1 VTQVTEVHHF
11 TYGAFNPIAAYL
23 VAVLGS
29 FLGLLATG
37 RARSARSRSRRNR
50 WLIIAA
56 FSIGGAGI
64 WLMHVTA
71 LLGFDVPQSPVRY
84 NPWPTMA
91 SLVLVVVAVG
101 IGLLVVGHGRR
112 SVPKIV
118 LAGFFTGIGLLAMH
132 YTGMAGLHVSGRI
145 HFHPALVVASGVIAV
160 VACTAA
166 LWFAVSVQGGAQMA
180 GAAGAMGAAVVGMH
194 YTGMASMYVELSPH
208 VSTHASGIKP
218 LLMIVPITLV
228 SAAMIIGVALSAL
241 QAMTDEEFT
250 EGDGVPRRGMHAESP
265 WSLKQASMTAMPRTP
280 GGHPLPA
287 ARTSPR
293 PVPRRARPLADE
305 PLIEVHS

>member
-1 VTQVTEVHHF
+1 MAEVHHF

-64 WLMHVTA
+64 WLMHFTA
-71 LLGFDVPQSPVRY
+71 MLGFDVPQSPVRY
-84 NPWPTMA
+84 NPWLTMI
-91 SLVLVVVAVG
+91 SLGLAVVAVG
-101 IGLLVVGHGRR
+101 LGLMAVGHGRR
-112 SVPKIV
+112 SLPKIA
-118 LAGFFTGIGLLAMH
+118 LAGFCTGLGVLGMH
-132 YTGMAGLHVSGRI
+132 YTGMAGLHVSGRL
-145 HFHPALVVASGVIAV
+145 HFDPTLVVASAVIAV
-160 VACTAA
+160 VASTAA
-166 LWFAVSVQGGAQMA
+166 LWFAVSVKGWGPIA
-180 GAAGAMGAAVVGMH
+180 GAAGIMGVAVFGMH
-194 YTGMASMYVELSPH
+194 YTGMASMSVELSPT
-208 VSTHASGIKP
+208 VPTAVSGIKP

-228 SAAMIIGVALSAL
+228 SAATILGVALSAL

-265 WSLKQASMTAMPRTP
+265 WSLKQASMSAVRRDP
-280 GGHPLPA
+280 GSRPSPG
-287 ARTSPR
+287 ARPSPR
-293 PVPRRARPLADE
+293 PVPPRPKPLLDE
-305 PLIEVHS
+305 PLIDVPS